1 MDTLPKLYPNAADL
15 LNTPAE
21 DLVPILLAFAREA
34 MKHQNRMFDP
44 NYVNAIATGDTPIR
58 PDVPRYTNHADREKV
73 RLHLAEVWSI
83 IEAERLMMPAPDMN
97 GANGYKVFT
106 ARGVDISN
114 AVDFQKLR
122 EASKF
127 PKSLLHPRIADKVW
141 NTMMRGDLSGAVFD
155 AFLAVEEEVRSAGG
169 FKPTD
174 IGVQL
179 MRDAFKKGTGP
190 LTDTSAP
197 PGQQDGITNLFKGAI
212 GTFRNPSAHTTVVFA
227 DPRDAQYQVL
237 LASHLLR
244 IVELA
249 AQVVTQGYDM
259 RVSDKLVL
267 IDKIGRELQA
277 RFTFNDLIAFLKS
290 YGVPL
295 PADESRNSKWVYT
308 KNALQSVPTEII
320 LKVAEELD
328 IDQPAGAAA
337 ASSPP
342 RNWRDTKAF
351 RLFISHIAKHKD
363 KATRLKDCLAPYGI
377 SGFVAHEDI
386 HPTLEWQNEIERA
399 LYAMDAFVAIH
410 TPGFSTSLWTQQEIG
425 FAVGRGV
432 KIISLRMGE
441 DPTGFIANRQ
451 ALSRCDRTAE
461 QIATEIDILLAANP
475 QTADKLREAKTALGL
490 IPTEEEI
497 PF

>member
-1 MDTLPKLYPNAADL
+1 
-15 LNTPAE
+15 
-21 DLVPILLAFAREA
+21 
-34 MKHQNRMFDP
+34 
-44 NYVNAIATGDTPIR
+44 
-58 PDVPRYTNHADREKV
+58 
-73 RLHLAEVWSI
+73 
-83 IEAERLMMPAPDMN
+83 
-97 GANGYKVFT
+97 
-106 ARGVDISN
+106 
-114 AVDFQKLR
+114 
-122 EASKF
+122 
-127 PKSLLHPRIADKVW
+127 
-141 NTMMRGDLSGAVFD
+141 
-155 AFLAVEEEVRSAGG
+155 
-169 FKPTD
+169 
-174 IGVQL
+174 
-179 MRDAFKKGTGP
+179 
-190 LTDTSAP
+190 
-197 PGQQDGITNLFKGAI
+197 
-212 GTFRNPSAHTTVVFA
+212 
-227 DPRDAQYQVL
+227 
-237 LASHLLR
+237 
-244 IVELA
+244 
-249 AQVVTQGYDM
+249 M

-441 DPTGFIANRQ
+441 DPTGLIANRQ
-451 ALSRCDRTAE
+451 ALFRCDRPPNKSRRKSTSFSPP
-461 QIATEIDILLAANP
+461 IRRP
-475 QTADKLREAKTALGL
+475 
-490 IPTEEEI
+490 PTSSAR
-497 PF
+497 PKPR

>member
-127 PKSLLHPRIADKVW
+127 PESLLHPRIADKVW

-244 IVELA
+244 IV
-249 AQVVTQGYDM
+249 DS
-259 RVSDKLVL
+259 R
-267 IDKIGRELQA
+267 R
-277 RFTFNDLIAFLKS
+277 KS
-290 YGVPL
+290 
-295 PADESRNSKWVYT
+295 
-308 KNALQSVPTEII
+308 
-320 LKVAEELD
+320 
-328 IDQPAGAAA
+328 
-337 ASSPP
+337 
-342 RNWRDTKAF
+342 
-351 RLFISHIAKHKD
+351 
-363 KATRLKDCLAPYGI
+363 
-377 SGFVAHEDI
+377 
-386 HPTLEWQNEIERA
+386 
-399 LYAMDAFVAIH
+399 
-410 TPGFSTSLWTQQEIG
+410 
-425 FAVGRGV
+425 
-432 KIISLRMGE
+432 
-441 DPTGFIANRQ
+441 
-451 ALSRCDRTAE
+451 
-461 QIATEIDILLAANP
+461 
-475 QTADKLREAKTALGL
+475 
-490 IPTEEEI
+490 
-497 PF
+497 